1 MPNSRSLRRV
11 RLMWLL
17 RAAFRRCARSISA
30 EVRSSNAFG
39 GDRLNHQNG
48 INAATAVWIWHS
60 VSSRFSPPELLPHS
74 RQKQVTDATQDQV
87 AFEPLVAAALVLVQ

>member
-1 MPNSRSLRRV
+1 
-11 RLMWLL
+11 MWLFL
-17 RAAFRRCARSISA
+17 AAAFRRCARSISA

-60 VSSRFSPPELLPHS
+60 VSSRFFPPELLPHP
-74 RQKQVTDATQDQV
+74 RQEQVTDATQDQM
-87 AFEPLVAAALVLVQ
+87 AFEPLVYRRRTNTSFPAV